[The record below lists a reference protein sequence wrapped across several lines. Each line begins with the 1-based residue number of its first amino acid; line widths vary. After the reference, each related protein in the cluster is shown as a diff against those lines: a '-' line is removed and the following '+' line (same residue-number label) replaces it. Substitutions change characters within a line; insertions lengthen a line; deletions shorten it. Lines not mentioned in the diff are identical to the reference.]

1 MTPPKLVVRVGELTA
16 GGPPAILATYGLGS
30 CVAVLLHDRRT
41 GIGGLAHVLLPFP
54 SPGRGP
60 GSPGRYA
67 VSAVP
72 ALVAEMLAIGA
83 SREGLVGRLV
93 GGASMFASLAAPGS
107 IQIGDRNIIAS
118 REALSAEGIRLVAES
133 VGGDFGRSV
142 ELSLPGGEALVTS
155 YAHAPELL

>member
-1 MTPPKLVVRVGELTA
+1 
-16 GGPPAILATYGLGS
+16 
-30 CVAVLLHDRRT
+30 
-41 GIGGLAHVLLPFP
+41 
-54 SPGRGP
+54 
-60 GSPGRYA
+60 
-67 VSAVP
+67 VP

-83 SREGLVGRLV
+83 RREGLVGRLV

-118 REALSAEGIRLVAES
+118 RDALGVEGIRLVAES